1 MWGLERV
8 LPVCL
13 CYLRLSPKPAA
24 KSLRLLKLSDSL
36 SVSAG
41 TAPRSAMTLHMKSFL
56 ERPFLNLSP
65 CTHTFVSP
73 SKLRKSMLKS
83 PACSHCSFSIRHKVA
98 PLFSVL
104 PNPIVTAFTVHII
117 GCHLAKMYSFLRPFF
132 CL

>member
-41 TAPRSAMTLHMKSFL
+41 TAPRSAMTLHIKSFL

-73 SKLRKSMLKS
+73 SKLHKSMLKS
-83 PACSHCSFSIRHKVA
+83 PACPHCSFSIR
-98 PLFSVL
+98 P
-104 PNPIVTAFTVHII
+104 T
-117 GCHLAKMYSFLRPFF
+117 FLRPPQPHCNNLHCSHNWVSFGYDVF
-132 CL
+132 LS